1 MNAREPKKETT
12 AAPKASPAAPDA
24 GARGKSRDPASLARD
39 RPGGDTEAPKGLPG
53 APKAPALPAPALPK
67 GGGAIRGVDEKF
79 SANPVTGTGSFSIPL
94 PLSPGRAG
102 FGPGIA
108 VTYDSGAGN
117 GPFGVGWQL
126 SIPRITRKTDKG
138 LPRYDDAHESD
149 VFVLSGAED
158 LVPARSIDG
167 ADLDRYETESERV
180 IRYRPRVEGA
190 FARIERREVK
200 ASGNVYWTATTPD
213 NVTSVYGRSPEARIA
228 DPVRP
233 ERIFSWLLEDT
244 RDDKGN
250 VVAYAYK
257 AEDLTGVARGEA
269 AESHRHAG
277 RAAVANR
284 YLKRVRYGNTV
295 PGDAES
301 CLFEVVF
308 DYGEHDALAPSPAES
323 APWPVRQDPFSVY
336 RAGFEI
342 RTYRLCRRVLMF
354 HQLSELGEAPCLVR
368 SLDLMYA
375 DNAYLTRLATAIQAG
390 YVRDPQTQA
399 YSREAL
405 PPIALTYSEPV
416 IHHEV
421 KSLDPESLRD
431 LPGGTM
437 GPGRRWIDL
446 DGEAL
451 PGVLIEEGE
460 ALYYKQ
466 NLGAGLLSPARPLQS
481 RPAVSGGQLLDIDG
495 DGRKERVVFERPVAG
510 YFDRTDAGWAPFR
523 PFASQPNVDWS
534 DPNVRL
540 IDLNGDGHEDILIT
554 GPDTFTWYPSLAKGG
569 FDRPITIARPSDE
582 ERGPSLVFTDA
593 AQSIFLADMSGDG
606 LVDLVR
612 IRNGNVCYWPNLG
625 HCRFGAKVQMGGS
638 MRFDHEGRFDP
649 KRIRLADVDGS
660 GTTDI
665 LYLHPDGVRF
675 YANNAGNTLAAP
687 VILPRL
693 PDVSDLAA
701 VDVIDLVGSGT
712 GCLVWTS
719 SLPGARPAVRYIDL
733 LGSKKPH
740 LLTSIANNLGRTTTV
755 TYAPSTKFYL
765 ADMAA
770 GRPWVTRLPFVV
782 HVIERV
788 EVFDAIS
795 RHRFVTTYAYHHGD
809 YDGVEREMRGFGMV
823 EQRDTESFSA
833 FSGAGFAPP
842 AANADPELHLPPVLT
857 KTWFHTGAWIE
868 GAKISAQYESEY
880 YAGDAGAVR
889 LEDTLLREELRA
901 VEMREA
907 CRALK
912 GRPLRQEVYALDG
925 SAGEPHPYL
934 VTEHSYAM
942 RRLQPAVGDAHA
954 VFFAHPREALEY
966 HYERSE
972 SDPRVAHA
980 LTLEVDNH
988 GAVKRTAQIGYRR
1001 RAAWAEFPEQEEGK
1015 ATLTENDVVHQI
1027 PDEEGAYRIGVPI
1040 ESLTYELYGLPLG
1053 SDGVL
1058 AFQDV
1063 LDAADGA
1070 ADLAYDG
1077 TPSGGFEKR
1086 LLQHTRTRYWSDDLT
1101 GPLPFGE
1108 VGSRA
1113 LPYDSLAKVL
1123 TPSLITSV
1131 FGSRVTSGMLEE
1143 GGYLQLPD
1151 DADYW
1156 VSSGRAVPSAAHFY
1170 LPTTFVDPFG
1180 NTSQVVYDPY
1190 RLLVTQVTDPLNNV
1204 VEAVPDYRVLAPL
1217 KLTDANGNVSEV
1229 RFDALGR
1236 VTLLAVMGKPGAG
1249 EGDTPEDPTV
1259 TFTYDLERFQS
1270 TGKPN
1275 VVHARARERHGPGN
1289 PRWLDTYTYSDGS
1302 GNEVLR
1308 KMNAEP
1314 GLAPERDANG
1324 ALVHDAQGNL
1334 VFSHATS
1341 RWVGTGRTVLD
1352 NKGNPVKQYEPF
1364 FSATEEY
1371 EDEAELVEW
1380 GVTPILRYDPLGR
1393 LIRTDLPN
1401 GAFSRVV
1408 FDAWKQTS
1416 YDPNDTVLE
1425 SAWYAARQA
1434 LPQGDRER
1442 RAADLAA
1449 AHAGTPAVSHL
1460 DALGRVFRAVADNG
1474 AEGEY
1479 VTQSTLDIEGRPL
1492 LITDA
1497 RGNQAMQHRFGLGGQ
1512 LLYQKSN
1519 DGGERWML
1527 AGATGQRVRA
1537 WNARGFVYRSS
1548 YDGLRRPTHEH
1559 VQLGS
1564 GSERL
1569 ARRYVH
1575 GEAHPQATALNLRGR
1590 AYQVYD
1596 GAGVVMSQAYD
1607 FKGNVLQASRQLR
1620 SDVHA
1625 DADWSALVA
1634 LTDVSAIAA
1643 AAEPLLEAESFGT
1656 QTAYDALNR
1665 PTSVTAPDASEVKP
1679 TYNEAGLLERVEAR
1693 IRGAVAWTTFVDN
1706 IDYDAKGQRERIEYG
1721 NGTFTAY
1728 TYDPLT
1734 FRLARLK
1741 TTRSSDSTVLQN
1753 LTYVYDPI
1761 GNIVEIGDSAQQ
1773 TVFFNNDVVSP
1784 SAQYVYDAVY
1794 RLIEATGREH
1804 AGGLSDAPRDQN
1816 DLPIQSLP
1824 HPNDPQALRNYTE
1837 QYVYDAVGNLLRMVH
1852 QAGTVIWTRWYAYE
1866 TATNR
1871 LTSTTG
1877 DPEHGPFR
1885 TYVHDAHGNM
1895 TAMPHITA
1903 LTWDENDQ
1911 VRSTDLGGGGVV
1923 YYTYDAAGQ
1932 RVRKVWE
1939 HSGLVEERIYLGGYE
1954 VYRRRNGTGLVLE
1967 LERQTLHV
1975 MDGARRVAMVETKTV
1990 DTAGPFTVTPRVRY
2004 QLDNHLGSA
2013 SLEVDG
2019 AGLVIGYEE
2028 YHPYGTTAYWSAAS
2042 GIEVSQ
2048 RRYRYTGK
2056 EKDEETGLYYYGAR
2070 YYAPWLGRW
2079 TSADPAGMID
2089 GSNLYV
2095 YCRNAPSVLSDPSG
2109 RQSSNPDE
2117 WGAVQFK
2124 HPVLD
2129 GQFARIHDE
2138 PVVIDGG
2145 DNAVVSKTPPA
2156 ASSGTPTWLLGY
2168 MRGQG
2173 SAPDW
2178 LVAANAEYEAEGSLG
2193 AILELEGTSPET
2205 SSTSGENGVW
2215 SFLEGAALGGF
2226 SENDSWSTTAGSVA
2240 VGLIP
2245 IVGQIADIRDFA
2257 AAAGRVAKG
2266 EPGAFLGLGAAAI
2279 GIVPGFDW
2287 IKGATRA
2294 ATRAGKEVAE
2304 EAVEK
2309 GGKKFA
2315 DDIDTSRP
2323 ARQVKI
2329 GARQLD
2335 DIVVSS
2341 ARPHGDGTVSEAL
2354 RKLQRRQGDSKRMGL
2369 FDSIPLTEDAA
2380 QGAVREILQSS
2391 TSRQFGRMKLS
2402 GYVGEKGIVFF
2413 DDAGRGVLVRASDSQ
2428 FITFIEGPRGLSGV
2442 FH

>member
-1 MNAREPKKETT
+1 MNAREPKNETN
-12 AAPKASPAAPDA
+12 AAPPASPAAPDA
-24 GARGKSRDPASLARD
+24 GARGKSRDPAPLARE
-39 RPGGDTEAPKGLPG
+39 RSGKDTEAPHGLPG
-53 APKAPALPAPALPK
+53 APKAPELPAPALPK

-102 FGPGIA
+102 FGPALA

-167 ADLDRYETESERV
+167 AVLDRYETESERV

-213 NVTSVYGRSPEARIA
+213 NVTSVYGRSQDARIA
-228 DPVRP
+228 DPARP
-233 ERIFSWLLEDT
+233 ERVFSWLLEET

-250 VVAYAYK
+250 VVAYEYK
-257 AEDLTGVARGEA
+257 AEDLTGVARDEA

-284 YLKRVRYGNTV
+284 YLKRIRYGNTA
-295 PGDAES
+295 PGDEGS

-308 DYGEHDALAPSPAES
+308 DYGEHETVAPTPEES

-354 HQLSELGEAPCLVR
+354 HHMSELGEAPCLVR
-368 SLDLMYA
+368 ALDLTYVPGPH
-375 DNAYLTRLATAIQAG
+375 LTRLTAATQAG
-390 YVRDPQTQA
+390 YLRDPQTQA

-416 IHHEV
+416 IHREV
-421 KSLDPESLRD
+421 KSLAPESLRD
-431 LPGGTM
+431 LPGGAM
-437 GPGRRWIDL
+437 GAGRRWVDL

-451 PGVLIEEGE
+451 PGVLIEAGE

-466 NLGAGLLSPARPLQS
+466 NLGAGLLSPARPLRS
-481 RPAVSGGQLLDIDG
+481 RPGVSGGQLLDIDG
-495 DGRKERVVFERPVAG
+495 DGRKERVVLERPVAG

-534 DPNVRL
+534 DPSVRL
-540 IDLNGDGHEDILIT
+540 VDLNGDGHEDILIT
-554 GPDTFTWYPSLAKGG
+554 GHDTFTWYPSLAKGG

-582 ERGPSLVFTDA
+582 ERGPSLVFADA

-675 YANNAGNTLAAP
+675 HANNAGNTFASP
-687 VILPRL
+687 VTLPRL
-693 PDVSDLAA
+693 PDVSELAA
-701 VDVIDLVGSGT
+701 VDVIDLLGSGT

-719 SLPGARPAVRYIDL
+719 SLPGARQRVRYIDL
-733 LGSKKPH
+733 LGGKKPH
-740 LLTSIANNLGRTTTV
+740 LLTSVANNLGKTTTV

-788 EVFDAIS
+788 EVFDAVS

-809 YDGVEREMRGFGMV
+809 HDGVEREMRGFGMV

-857 KTWFHTGAWIE
+857 KTWFHTGAYVE

-889 LEDTLLREELRA
+889 LEDTPLLEGLSA
-901 VEMREA
+901 VETREA

-925 SAGEPHPYL
+925 SAEEPRPYV
-934 VTEHSYAM
+934 VTEHSYAI
-942 RRLQPAVGDAHA
+942 RRLQPAVRDAHA

-966 HYERSE
+966 HYERNE

-980 LTLEVDNH
+980 LTLEIDDH

-1001 RAAWAEFPEQEEGK
+1001 RAAWAAFPEQAEGK
-1015 ATLTENDVVHQI
+1015 ATLTEHDVVHLI
-1027 PDEEGAYRIGVPI
+1027 PGQEGAYRIGVPI
-1040 ESLTYELYGLPLG
+1040 ESRTYELHGLPLG
-1053 SDGVL
+1053 SEGVL
-1058 AFQDV
+1058 AFQAV
-1063 LDAADGA
+1063 LDAADVA
-1070 ADLAYDG
+1070 THLEHDG
-1077 TPSGGFEKR
+1077 TPDGSSQKR
-1086 LLQHTRTRYWSDDLT
+1086 LLQQARTTYWSDDLT

-1113 LPYDSLAKVL
+1113 LPYESLAKVL
-1123 TPSLITSV
+1123 TPSLIASV
-1131 FGSRVTSGMLEE
+1131 FGTRVTSGMLAE
-1143 GGYLQLPD
+1143 GGYLQLSG
-1151 DADYW
+1151 DADTW

-1180 NTSQVVYDPY
+1180 NTSQVVYDTHC
-1190 RLLVTQVTDPLNNV
+1190 LLVTQVTDPLSNALF
-1204 VEAVPDYRVLAPL
+1204 AVPDYRVLAPSR
-1217 KLTDANGNVSEV
+1217 LTDANNNVSEA

-1236 VTLLAVMGKPGAG
+1236 VTLLAVMGKPGGG
-1249 EGDTPEDPTV
+1249 EGDTLEDPTA
-1259 TFTYDLERFQS
+1259 TFAYDLERFRF
-1270 TGKPN
+1270 TGEPN
-1275 VVHARARERHGPGN
+1275 VVHARVREQHGPGN
-1289 PRWLDTYTYSDGS
+1289 PRWLDTYSYSDGS

-1308 KMNAEP
+1308 KVNAEP

-1341 RWVGTGRTVLD
+1341 RWVGTGRTLLD

-1364 FSATEEY
+1364 FSATLEY

-1401 GAFSRVV
+1401 GTFSRVV

-1416 YDPNDTVLE
+1416 HDPNDTVLE

-1434 LPQGDRER
+1434 LPAGDPER
-1442 RAADLAA
+1442 RAAELAA

-1479 VTQSTLDIEGRPL
+1479 ITQTTLDIEGRPV

-1512 LLYQKSN
+1512 LLYQVSN
-1519 DGGERWML
+1519 DGGERWTL
-1527 AGATGQRVRA
+1527 AGATGQRLRA
-1537 WNARGFVYRSS
+1537 WNGRGFVYRSS
-1548 YDGLRRPTHEH
+1548 YDVLRRPTHEH
-1559 VQLGS
+1559 VQFGS

-1596 GAGVVMSQAYD
+1596 GAGVVTSQAYD
-1607 FKGNVLQASRQLR
+1607 FKGNLLQASRRLR

-1625 DADWSALVA
+1625 DADWSVLSA
-1634 LTDVSAIAA
+1634 LTDVAAIAT
-1643 AAEPLLEAESFGT
+1643 AAEPRLETESFGT

-1693 IRGAVAWTTFVDN
+1693 VRGAVTWTTFVDD
-1706 IDYDAKGQRERIEYG
+1706 IDYDAKGQRERIDYG
-1721 NGTFTAY
+1721 NGTSTAY

-1734 FRLARLK
+1734 FRLSRLK
-1741 TTRSSDSTVLQN
+1741 TTRSSDSAVLQN
-1753 LTYVYDPI
+1753 LTYVYDPV
-1761 GNIVEIGDSAQQ
+1761 GNIVELGDSAQQ
-1773 TVFFNNDVVSP
+1773 TVFFNNAVVSP

-1804 AGGLSDAPRDQN
+1804 AGGLADAQRDQN

-1824 HPNDPQALRNYTE
+1824 HANDAQALRNYTE

-1852 QAGTVIWTRWYAYE
+1852 QAGAGSWTRRYAY
-1866 TATNR
+1866 AAASNR
-1871 LTSTTG
+1871 LMSTSLPG
-1877 DPEHGPFR
+1877 DPVNGPYSV
-1885 TYVHDAHGNM
+1885 TYAHDAHGNM

-1911 VRSTDLGGGGVV
+1911 LRSTDLGGGGVV
-1923 YYTYDAAGQ
+1923 YYDYDAAGQ
-1932 RVRKVWE
+1932 RVRNVWE

-1954 VYRRRNGTGLVLE
+1954 VYRRRNGSGLAP
-1967 LERQTLHV
+1967 ERQTLHV
-1975 MDGARRVAMVETKTV
+1975 MDGTRRVAMVETKTV
-1990 DTAGPFTVTPRVRY
+1990 DTSGPFTVTPRVRY

-2013 SLEVDG
+2013 SLEVDA

-2056 EKDEETGLYYYGAR
+2056 EKDEETGLYYHGAR

-2079 TSADPAGMID
+2079 TTADPAGMVD
-2089 GSNLYV
+2089 GPNLYRYV
-2095 YCRNAPSVLSDPSG
+2095 RGNPIRLRDPSG
-2109 RQSSNPDE
+2109 RESETDKRIAQMTDVQLHRHLKGLSPEARAEFTGSATGKFKERASAARERGEFESIRTGVTTVEHIRPPPPEPAAEPSGAPDE
-2117 WGAVQFK
+2117 YYSQSEYRAMALAGEALVGGTTGVLDFLYAEANSRPDAGVEPTELPPGGITWEAGAEGGLLSDPALRTATGVAIDALAAGAVARGLADKVPVAEVAPVGEFGTGSVGPARRLEFVASPK
-2124 HPVLD
+2124 HPVGVAPRPGVSPGPAHGQAALD
-2129 GQFARIHDE
+2129 TSVGIGENTARRVGIDYDTGEFVMFAETYPGRTGLGGAPREFHGYVQTWDE
-2138 PVVIDGG
+2138 LPQ
-2145 DNAVVSKTPPA
+2145 NAQNALYK
-2156 ASSGTPTWLLGY
+2156 SGMVTR
-2168 MRGQG
+2168 RGKVLIG
-2173 SAPDW
+2173 
-2178 LVAANAEYEAEGSLG
+2178 
-2193 AILELEGTSPET
+2193 
-2205 SSTSGENGVW
+2205 SGE
-2215 SFLEGAALGGF
+2215 
-2226 SENDSWSTTAGSVA
+2226 
-2240 VGLIP
+2240 
-2245 IVGQIADIRDFA
+2245 
-2257 AAAGRVAKG
+2257 
-2266 EPGAFLGLGAAAI
+2266 
-2279 GIVPGFDW
+2279 
-2287 IKGATRA
+2287 
-2294 ATRAGKEVAE
+2294 
-2304 EAVEK
+2304 
-2309 GGKKFA
+2309 
-2315 DDIDTSRP
+2315 
-2323 ARQVKI
+2323 
-2329 GARQLD
+2329 
-2335 DIVVSS
+2335 
-2341 ARPHGDGTVSEAL
+2341 
-2354 RKLQRRQGDSKRMGL
+2354 
-2369 FDSIPLTEDAA
+2369 
-2380 QGAVREILQSS
+2380 
-2391 TSRQFGRMKLS
+2391 
-2402 GYVGEKGIVFF
+2402 
-2413 DDAGRGVLVRASDSQ
+2413 
-2428 FITFIEGPRGLSGV
+2428 
-2442 FH
+2442 

>member
-1 MNAREPKKETT
+1 MNSREPKKETT
-12 AAPKASPAAPDA
+12 AAQAASPAAPDT
-24 GARGKSRDPASLARD
+24 GARGRSRDSASVARA
-39 RPGGDTEAPKGLPG
+39 GSGKDTEAPKGLPG
-53 APKAPALPAPALPK
+53 APKAPELPAPALPK

-102 FGPGIA
+102 FGPAMA

-117 GPFGVGWQL
+117 GPFGAGWQL
-126 SIPRITRKTDKG
+126 SIPRIARKTDKG
-138 LPRYDDAHESD
+138 LPRYDDAQESD

-167 ADLDRYETESERV
+167 AELDRYETESEKV

-200 ASGNVYWTATTPD
+200 ASGNVYWTATAPD

-228 DPVRP
+228 DPARP
-233 ERIFSWLLEDT
+233 ERIFSWLLEET

-257 AEDLTGVARGEA
+257 AEDLTGVARDEA

-301 CLFEVVF
+301 SLFEVVF
-308 DYGEHDALAPSPAES
+308 DYGEHDVEAPTPQES
-323 APWPVRQDPFSVY
+323 ASWPVRQDPFSAY

-354 HQLSELGEAPCLVR
+354 HRMSELGEAPCLVR
-368 SLDLMYA
+368 SLDLTYVE
-375 DNAYLTRLATAIQAG
+375 NATLTRLATATQAG

-416 IHHEV
+416 IHREV

-431 LPGGTM
+431 LPGGAM
-437 GPGRRWIDL
+437 GAGRRWVDL

-466 NLGAGLLSPARPLQS
+466 NLGGGVLSPARPLPS
-481 RPAVSGGQLLDIDG
+481 RPAILNGGQLLDVDG
-495 DGRKERVVFERPVAG
+495 DGRKEMVVFERPVAG

-540 IDLNGDGHEDILIT
+540 IDLNGNGHEDILIT

-582 ERGPSLVFTDA
+582 ERGPSLVFADA

-665 LYLHPDGVRF
+665 VYLHPDGVRF

-693 PDVSDLAA
+693 PDVSELAA
-701 VDVIDLVGSGT
+701 VDVLDLLGSGT
-712 GCLVWTS
+712 GCLVWAS

-740 LLTSIANNLGRTTTV
+740 LLTSVANNLGKTTTV

-765 ADMAA
+765 ADRAA

-788 EVFDAIS
+788 EVFDAVS

-823 EQRDTESFSA
+823 DQRDTESFSA
-833 FSGAGFAPP
+833 FSGTGFAPP

-868 GAKISAQYESEY
+868 GAKISARYESEY

-889 LEDTLLREELRA
+889 LEDTPLLEGLSA

-925 SAGEPHPYL
+925 SAEEPRPYV
-934 VTEHSYAM
+934 VTESSYGI
-942 RRLQPAVGDAHA
+942 RRLQPTVGGAHA

-966 HYERSE
+966 HYERNE
-972 SDPRVAHA
+972 SDPRVVHA

-1001 RAAWAEFPEQEEGK
+1001 QAAWAAFPEQEEGK
-1015 ATLTENDVVHQI
+1015 ATLTEHDAVHLV

-1040 ESLTYELYGLPLG
+1040 GSRTYELHGLPLG
-1053 SDGVL
+1053 EEGVL
-1058 AFQDV
+1058 AFQTV
-1063 LDAADGA
+1063 FDAADEA
-1070 ADLAYDG
+1070 TDLAYDG
-1077 TPSGGFEKR
+1077 TPSGSFEKR
-1086 LLQHTRTRYWSDDLT
+1086 LLQHTRTRYWSDDLA

-1108 VGSRA
+1108 VGTRA
-1113 LPYDSLAKVL
+1113 LPYESYAKIL

-1131 FGSRVTSGMLEE
+1131 FGASVTSGVLAE
-1143 GGYLQLPD
+1143 GGYLQLSGDP
-1151 DADYW
+1151 DYW

-1170 LPTTFVDPFG
+1170 QPTAFVDPFG
-1180 NTSQVVYDPY
+1180 NTSQVVYDAY
-1190 RLLVTQVTDPLNNV
+1190 RLLVTQVTDPLSNAV
-1204 VEAVPDYRVLAPL
+1204 IAVPDYRVLTPRQ
-1217 KLTDANGNVSEV
+1217 LTDANGNVSEV

-1236 VTLLAVMGKPGAG
+1236 VTLLAVMGKPGGG
-1249 EGDTPEDPTV
+1249 EGDTPEDPTA
-1259 TFTYDLERFQS
+1259 TFAYDLERFVL

-1275 VVHARARERHGPGN
+1275 VVHARAREQHGAGN
-1289 PRWLDTYTYSDGS
+1289 TRWLDTYTYSDGS

-1308 KMNAEP
+1308 KVNAEP
-1314 GLAPERDANG
+1314 GLAPERDGTG
-1324 ALVHDAQGNL
+1324 ALVHDAQGDL
-1334 VFSHATS
+1334 VFSHATP

-1364 FSATEEY
+1364 FSATHEY

-1401 GAFSRVV
+1401 GTFSRVV

-1416 YDPNDTVLE
+1416 HDPNDTVLE
-1425 SAWYAARQA
+1425 STWYAARQA
-1434 LPQGDRER
+1434 LAAGDPER
-1442 RAADLAA
+1442 RAAELAA

-1474 AEGEY
+1474 AEGQY
-1479 VTQSTLDIEGRPL
+1479 VTQTTLDIEGQPL
-1492 LITDA
+1492 AITDA
-1497 RGNQAMQHRFGLGGQ
+1497 RGNLAMQHRFGLGGQ
-1512 LLYQKSN
+1512 LLYQNSN
-1519 DGGERWML
+1519 DGGERRML
-1527 AGATGQRVRA
+1527 AGATGQRLRA
-1537 WNARGFVYRSS
+1537 WNGRGFAYRSS
-1548 YDGLRRPTHEH
+1548 YDVLRRPTHEH

-1564 GSERL
+1564 GSERV
-1569 ARRYVH
+1569 ARRYVY
-1575 GEAHPQATALNLRGR
+1575 GEAHPQATSLNLRGR
-1590 AYQVYD
+1590 PYQVYD
-1596 GAGVVMSQAYD
+1596 GAGVVTSQAYD
-1607 FKGNVLQASRQLR
+1607 FKGNVLQATRRLR

-1625 DADWSALVA
+1625 DADWSVLAG
-1634 LTDVSAIAA
+1634 LTDVSAIAT
-1643 AAEPLLEAESFGT
+1643 AAEPLLETESFGT
-1656 QTAYDALNR
+1656 ETAYDALNR

-1693 IRGAVAWTTFVDN
+1693 IRGAVAWTTFVDD

-1721 NGTFTAY
+1721 NGTFTEY

-1734 FRLARLK
+1734 YRLSRLK

-1753 LTYVYDPI
+1753 LRYVYDPV

-1824 HPNDPQALRNYTE
+1824 HPNNPQALRNYTE

-1852 QAGTVIWTRWYAYE
+1852 QAGTGSWTRWYAYE

-1877 DPEHGPFR
+1877 DPENGPFS
-1885 TYVHDAHGNM
+1885 TYAHDAHGNM
-1895 TAMPHITA
+1895 TSMPHITA

-1911 VRSTDLGGGGVV
+1911 VRSADLGGGGDV
-1923 YYTYDAAGQ
+1923 YYDYDTAGQ

-1954 VYRRRNGTGLVLE
+1954 VYRRRDSSGLS

-1990 DTAGPFTVTPRVRY
+1990 DTSGPFTMTPRVRY
-2004 QLDNHLGSA
+2004 QLGNHLGSV

-2079 TSADPAGMID
+2079 ASADPAGLDAD
-2089 GSNLYV
+2089 GPGLYEYVRGNPIRLLDPNGSQSAEPSRWERFKQFVADKATEYASMAEGAGIAGKEALGGLALLNNDPAAALANLAATAKERYERKGGGV
-2095 YCRNAPSVLSDPSG
+2095 NGAVAAVNVLNPFAQAGEALQAAESAARAGDAKEYG
-2109 RQSSNPDE
+2109 RQVTHAIIA
-2117 WGAVQFK
+2117 GAPLRGVFR
-2124 HPVLD
+2124 
-2129 GQFARIHDE
+2129 GMA
-2138 PVVIDGG
+2138 G
-2145 DNAVVSKTPPA
+2145 PA
-2156 ASSGTPTWLLGY
+2156 ARPPL
-2168 MRGQG
+2168 
-2173 SAPDW
+2173 
-2178 LVAANAEYEAEGSLG
+2178 AAVGGGG
-2193 AILELEGTSPET
+2193 AIVP
-2205 SSTSGENGVW
+2205 
-2215 SFLEGAALGGF
+2215 LEGA
-2226 SENDSWSTTAGSVA
+2226 SPRA
-2240 VGLIP
+2240 VPG
-2245 IVGQIADIRDFA
+2245 VGA
-2257 AAAGRVAKG
+2257 
-2266 EPGAFLGLGAAAI
+2266 GAAAI
-2279 GIVPGFDW
+2279 PGPKLAPAGAPLGAADDLSVAQS
-2287 IKGATRA
+2287 KGGSAAPGAAKPASDAAKPASDAAKPASKAEASTKTVTNSAGDSVIRTLVSNEDELLAIAERA
-2294 ATRAGKEVAE
+2294 AGGRLDAWTEFKPNYWISPDGKKKIEFNLEGHKNTNEGPHVKVQVA
-2304 EAVEK
+2304 VPDPKGK
-2309 GGKKFA
+2309 GGW
-2315 DDIDTSRP
+2315 
-2323 ARQVKI
+2323 Q
-2329 GARQLD
+2329 
-2335 DIVVSS
+2335 
-2341 ARPHGDGTVSEAL
+2341 TVQKAFIA
-2354 RKLQRRQGDSKRMGL
+2354 GW
-2369 FDSIPLTEDAA
+2369 
-2380 QGAVREILQSS
+2380 
-2391 TSRQFGRMKLS
+2391 
-2402 GYVGEKGIVFF
+2402 EKYKT
-2413 DDAGRGVLVRASDSQ
+2413 DHR
-2428 FITFIEGPRGLSGV
+2428 
-2442 FH
+2442 

>member
-12 AAPKASPAAPDA
+12 AAQAASPAAPDA
-24 GARGKSRDPASLARD
+24 GARGKSRDPASAARA
-39 RPGGDTEAPKGLPG
+39 GSGKDTEAPKGLPG
-53 APKAPALPAPALPK
+53 APKAPELPAPALPK

-102 FGPGIA
+102 FGPAMA

-117 GPFGVGWQL
+117 GPFGAGWQL
-126 SIPRITRKTDKG
+126 SIPRIARKTDKG

-158 LVPARSIDG
+158 LVPARSLDG
-167 ADLDRYETESERV
+167 AELDRYETEDERV

-228 DPVRP
+228 DPARP
-233 ERIFSWLLEDT
+233 ERIFSWLLEET

-257 AEDLTGVARGEA
+257 AEDLTGVARDEA
-269 AESHRHAG
+269 AEGHRHAG

-301 CLFEVVF
+301 SLFEVVF
-308 DYGEHDALAPSPAES
+308 DYGEHDAEAPTPEES
-323 APWPVRQDPFSVY
+323 ASWPVRQDPFSVY

-354 HQLSELGEAPCLVR
+354 HRMSELGETPCLVR
-368 SLDLMYA
+368 SLDLTYA
-375 DNAYLTRLATAIQAG
+375 ENATLTRLATATQAG

-405 PPIALTYSEPV
+405 PPIALAYSEPV
-416 IHHEV
+416 IHREV
-421 KSLDPESLRD
+421 KSLDPESLRG
-431 LPGGTM
+431 LPSGTM
-437 GPGRRWIDL
+437 GAGRRWVDL

-466 NLGAGLLSPARPLQS
+466 NLGGGVLSPARPLPS
-481 RPAVSGGQLLDIDG
+481 RPAVLNGGQLLDVDG
-495 DGRKERVVFERPVAG
+495 DGRKEMVVFERPVAG

-582 ERGPSLVFTDA
+582 ERGPSLVFADA

-665 LYLHPDGVRF
+665 VYLHPDGVRF

-693 PDVSDLAA
+693 PDVSELAA
-701 VDVIDLVGSGT
+701 VDVIDLLGSGT
-712 GCLVWTS
+712 GCLVWAS

-740 LLTSIANNLGRTTTV
+740 LLTSVANNLGRTTTV

-765 ADMAA
+765 ADRAA

-788 EVFDAIS
+788 EVFDAVS

-833 FSGAGFAPP
+833 FSGTGFAPP

-868 GAKISAQYESEY
+868 GSKISAQYESEY

-889 LEDTLLREELRA
+889 LEDTVLPEGLSA

-925 SAGEPHPYL
+925 SADEPRPYV
-934 VTEHSYAM
+934 VTESSYGI
-942 RRLQPAVGDAHA
+942 RRLQPLVGRAHA

-966 HYERSE
+966 HYERNE

-1001 RAAWAEFPEQEEGK
+1001 RAAWAEFPEQEQGK
-1015 ATLTENDVVHQI
+1015 AALTEHDVVHLV
-1027 PDEEGAYRIGVPI
+1027 PDEEGAYRIGVPTG
-1040 ESLTYELYGLPLG
+1040 SRTYELHGLPLG
-1053 SDGVL
+1053 EEGVL

-1086 LLQHTRTRYWSDDLT
+1086 LLQHTRTRYWSDDLMD
-1101 GPLPFGE
+1101 PLPFGE
-1108 VGSRA
+1108 IGSRA
-1113 LPYDSLAKVL
+1113 LPYESYAKIL

-1131 FGSRVTSGMLEE
+1131 FGASVTSGVLAE
-1143 GGYLQLPD
+1143 GGYLQLSGDP
-1151 DADYW
+1151 DYW

-1170 LPTTFVDPFG
+1170 QPTAFVDPFG
-1180 NTSQVVYDPY
+1180 NTSQVVYDDPY
-1190 RLLVTQVTDPLNNV
+1190 RLLVTQVTDPLSNV
-1204 VEAVPDYRVLAPL
+1204 VDAVPDYRVLAPR

-1259 TFTYDLERFQS
+1259 TFTYDIERFQS

-1275 VVHARARERHGPGN
+1275 VVHTRVREQHGAGN
-1289 PRWLDTYTYSDGS
+1289 TRWLDTYTYSDGS

-1308 KMNAEP
+1308 KVNAEP
-1314 GLAPERDANG
+1314 GLAPERDGTG
-1324 ALVHDAQGNL
+1324 ALVHDAQGDL

-1364 FSATEEY
+1364 FSATYEY
-1371 EDEAELVEW
+1371 EDEVELVEW

-1401 GAFSRVV
+1401 GTFSRVV

-1416 YDPNDTVLE
+1416 HDPNDTVLE

-1434 LPQGDRER
+1434 LAAGDPER
-1442 RAADLAA
+1442 RAANLAA
-1449 AHAGTPAVSHL
+1449 AHAGTPAVSLL
-1460 DALGRVFRAVADNG
+1460 DALGRVFRVVADNG
-1474 AEGEY
+1474 AEGQY
-1479 VTQSTLDIEGRPL
+1479 VTQSTLDIEGQPL
-1492 LITDA
+1492 AITDA
-1497 RGNQAMQHRFGLGGQ
+1497 RGNVAMQHRFGLGGQ
-1512 LLYQKSN
+1512 LLYQNSN
-1519 DGGERWML
+1519 DGGERRML
-1527 AGATGQRVRA
+1527 AGATGQRLRA
-1537 WNARGFVYRSS
+1537 WNGRGFAYRSS

-1564 GSERL
+1564 GSERA
-1569 ARRYVH
+1569 ARRYVY
-1575 GEAHPQATALNLRGR
+1575 GEAHPQATSLNLRGR
-1590 AYQVYD
+1590 PYQVYD
-1596 GAGVVMSQAYD
+1596 GAGVVTSQAYD
-1607 FKGNVLQASRQLR
+1607 FKGNVLEASRRLR

-1625 DADWSALVA
+1625 DADWSVLAG
-1634 LTDVSAIAA
+1634 LTDVSAIAT
-1643 AAEPLLEAESFGT
+1643 AAEPLLETESFGT

-1679 TYNEAGLLERVEAR
+1679 TYNEAGLLERVQAR
-1693 IRGAVAWTTFVDN
+1693 IRGAVAWTTFVDD

-1734 FRLARLK
+1734 YRLTRLK
-1741 TTRSSDSTVLQN
+1741 TTRSSDSAVLQN
-1753 LTYVYDPI
+1753 LRYVYDPV

-1824 HPNDPQALRNYTE
+1824 HPNDAQALRNYTE

-1852 QAGTVIWTRWYAYE
+1852 QWVHQAGLGSWTRWYAYE
-1866 TATNR
+1866 TANNR

-1885 TYVHDAHGNM
+1885 TYAHDAHGNM
-1895 TAMPHITA
+1895 TSMPHIMA

-1911 VRSTDLGGGGVV
+1911 VRSTDLGGGGDV
-1923 YYTYDAAGQ
+1923 YYDYDAAGQ

-1954 VYRRRNGTGLVLE
+1954 VYRRRNSSGLE

-1990 DTAGPFTVTPRVRY
+1990 DTSGPFTVTPRVRY

-2028 YHPYGTTAYWSAAS
+2028 YHPYGTTAYWSASSAA
-2042 GIEVSQ
+2042 EVSKK
-2048 RRYRYTGK
+2048 RYRYTGK
-2056 EKDEETGLYYYGAR
+2056 EKDEETGLYYHGAR

-2079 TSADPAGMID
+2079 TSADPKWGD
-2089 GSNLYV
+2089 GASLYR
-2095 YCRNAPSVLSDPSG
+2095 YGQCAPINWVDPSG
-2109 RQSSNPDE
+2109 ADDE
-2117 WGAVQFK
+2117 AWYNVTLGAVAR
-2124 HPVLD
+2124 HVLVPLVEA
-2129 GQFARIHDE
+2129 FA
-2138 PVVIDGG
+2138 GG
-2145 DNAVVSKTPPA
+2145 SA
-2156 ASSGTPTWLLGY
+2156 ASAPTNVDEAAAAPKSQGY
-2168 MRGQG
+2168 GEQ
-2173 SAPDW
+2173 
-2178 LVAANAEYEAEGSLG
+2178 AANVAIIVGGGRLIRGAGG
-2193 AILELEGTSPET
+2193 AIVRE
-2205 SSTSGENGVW
+2205 V
-2215 SFLEGAALGGF
+2215 
-2226 SENDSWSTTAGSVA
+2226 AGPA
-2240 VGLIP
+2240 PGLIP
-2245 IVGQIADIRDFA
+2245 RTVAGGLEGGATAVVAKASSDVTSGKSGSAGEYAEA
-2257 AAAGRVAKG
+2257 AATGFTIGAGG
-2266 EPGAFLGLGAAAI
+2266 QLI
-2279 GIVPGFDW
+2279 GSAV
-2287 IKGATRA
+2287 
-2294 ATRAGKEVAE
+2294 RAGTGAVKQRIGEKSTSPIPERPTGASGPK
-2304 EAVEK
+2304 VEK
-2309 GGKKFA
+2309 GTHSERPYEPEKAGGPVRELSYQNVKITSKGIAAVEAHLERFGPDATREAAMVQRLKDILGKKIEPTGA
-2315 DDIDTSRP
+2315 DLRFYTHELRESVRYRNLGQRTGQP
-2323 ARQVKI
+2323 AN
-2329 GARQLD
+2329 A
-2335 DIVVSS
+2335 
-2341 ARPHGDGTVSEAL
+2341 
-2354 RKLQRRQGDSKRMGL
+2354 
-2369 FDSIPLTEDAA
+2369 DAA
-2380 QGAVREILQSS
+2380 YDLWNNAHTATLEDYGLKE
-2391 TSRQFGRMKLS
+2391 GK
-2402 GYVGEKGIVFF
+2402 
-2413 DDAGRGVLVRASDSQ
+2413 GVL
-2428 FITFIEGPRGLSGV
+2428 
-2442 FH
+2442 FHPTVEQKK

>member
-12 AAPKASPAAPDA
+12 AAQAASPAAPDA
-24 GARGKSRDPASLARD
+24 GARGKSRDPASARA
-39 RPGGDTEAPKGLPG
+39 GSGKGTEAPKGLPG
-53 APKAPALPAPALPK
+53 APKAPELPAPALPK

-102 FGPGIA
+102 FGPAMA

-117 GPFGVGWQL
+117 GPFGAGWQL
-126 SIPRITRKTDKG
+126 SIPRIARKTDKG

-167 ADLDRYETESERV
+167 AELDRYETESEKV

-228 DPVRP
+228 DPARP
-233 ERIFSWLLEDT
+233 ERIFSWLLEET

-257 AEDLTGVARGEA
+257 AEDLTGVARDEA
-269 AESHRHAG
+269 AEGHRHAG

-301 CLFEVVF
+301 SLFEVVF
-308 DYGEHDALAPSPAES
+308 DYGEHDAEAPTPQES
-323 APWPVRQDPFSVY
+323 ASWPVRQDPFSVY

-354 HQLSELGEAPCLVR
+354 HKMSELGEAPCLVR
-368 SLDLMYA
+368 SLDLTYA
-375 DNAYLTRLATAIQAG
+375 ENATLTRLSTATQAG

-416 IHHEV
+416 IHREV
-421 KSLDPESLRD
+421 KSLDPESLRG
-431 LPGGTM
+431 LPSGTM
-437 GPGRRWIDL
+437 GAGRRWVDL

-466 NLGAGLLSPARPLQS
+466 NLGGGLLSPARPLPS
-481 RPAVSGGQLLDIDG
+481 RPAVLNGGQLLDVDG
-495 DGRKERVVFERPVAG
+495 DGRKEMVVFERPVAG

-569 FDRPITIARPSDE
+569 FDRPITITRPSDE
-582 ERGPSLVFTDA
+582 ERGPSLVFADA
-593 AQSIFLADMSGDG
+593 TQSIFLADMSGDG

-665 LYLHPDGVRF
+665 VYLHVDGVRF

-687 VILPRL
+687 VLLPRL
-693 PDVSDLAA
+693 PDVSELAA
-701 VDVIDLVGSGT
+701 VDVIDLLGSGT
-712 GCLVWTS
+712 GCLVWAS

-740 LLTSIANNLGRTTTV
+740 LLTSVANNLGRTTTV

-765 ADMAA
+765 ADRAA
-770 GRPWVTRLPFVV
+770 GRPWVTKLPFVV

-788 EVFDAIS
+788 EVFDAVS

-833 FSGAGFAPP
+833 FSGTGFAPP

-889 LEDTLLREELRA
+889 LEDTVLAEGLSA

-925 SAGEPHPYL
+925 SAEEPRPY
-934 VTEHSYAM
+934 VVAESSYGL
-942 RRLQPAVGDAHA
+942 RRLQPAVGGAHA

-966 HYERSE
+966 HYERNE

-1015 ATLTENDVVHQI
+1015 ATLTEHDVVHLI
-1027 PDEEGAYRIGVPI
+1027 PEEDGAYRIGVPTG
-1040 ESLTYELYGLPLG
+1040 SRTYELHGVPLG

-1108 VGSRA
+1108 IGSRA
-1113 LPYDSLAKVL
+1113 LPYESYAKIL

-1131 FGSRVTSGMLEE
+1131 FGASITSGVLAE
-1143 GGYLQLPD
+1143 GGYLQLSGDP
-1151 DADYW
+1151 DYW

-1170 LPTTFVDPFG
+1170 QPTAFVDPFG
-1180 NTSQVVYDPY
+1180 NTSQVVYDAY
-1190 RLLVTQVTDPLNNV
+1190 RLLVTQVTDPLSNAV
-1204 VEAVPDYRVLAPL
+1204 IAVPDYRVLTPRQ
-1217 KLTDANGNVSEV
+1217 LTDANGNVSEV

-1249 EGDTPEDPTV
+1249 EGDTLEDPTA
-1259 TFTYDLERFQS
+1259 TFAYDLERFVL

-1275 VVHARARERHGPGN
+1275 VVHARAREQHGAGN
-1289 PRWLDTYTYSDGS
+1289 TRWLDTYTYSDGS

-1308 KMNAEP
+1308 KVNAEP
-1314 GLAPERDANG
+1314 GLAPERDGTG
-1324 ALVHDAQGNL
+1324 ALVHDAQGDL

-1352 NKGNPVKQYEPF
+1352 NKGNPVKQYDPF

-1371 EDEAELVEW
+1371 EDETELVEW

-1401 GAFSRVV
+1401 GTFSRVV

-1416 YDPNDTVLE
+1416 HDPNDTVLE

-1434 LPQGDRER
+1434 LAAGDPER
-1442 RAADLAA
+1442 RAANLAA

-1474 AEGEY
+1474 TEGQY
-1479 VTQSTLDIEGRPL
+1479 VTQSTLDIEGQPL

-1497 RGNQAMQHRFGLGGQ
+1497 RGNMAMQHRFGLGGQ
-1512 LLYQKSN
+1512 LLYQSSN
-1519 DGGERWML
+1519 DGGERRML
-1527 AGATGQRVRA
+1527 AGATGQRLWA
-1537 WNARGFVYRSS
+1537 WNGRGFAYRSS

-1564 GSERL
+1564 GSERV
-1569 ARRYVH
+1569 ARRYVY
-1575 GEAHPQATALNLRGR
+1575 GEAHPQATSLNLRGR

-1596 GAGVVMSQAYD
+1596 GAGVVTSQAYD
-1607 FKGNVLQASRQLR
+1607 FKGNVLQASRRLR

-1625 DADWSALVA
+1625 DADWSVLAG
-1634 LTDVSAIAA
+1634 LTDVSAIATT
-1643 AAEPLLEAESFGT
+1643 AEPLLETESFGT

-1665 PTSVTAPDASEVKP
+1665 PTSVTAPDNSEIKP

-1693 IRGAVAWTTFVDN
+1693 IRGAVAWTTFVDD

-1721 NGTFTAY
+1721 NGTFTDY

-1734 FRLARLK
+1734 YRLTRLK

-1753 LTYVYDPI
+1753 LRYVYDPV

-1852 QAGTVIWTRWYAYE
+1852 QAGTGSWTRWYAYE
-1866 TATNR
+1866 TANNR
-1871 LTSTTG
+1871 LMSTTG

-1885 TYVHDAHGNM
+1885 TYAHDAHGNM
-1895 TAMPHITA
+1895 TSMPHITA

-1911 VRSTDLGGGGVV
+1911 VRSTDLGGGGDV
-1923 YYTYDAAGQ
+1923 YYDYDAAGQ

-1954 VYRRRNGTGLVLE
+1954 VYRRHNSSGLE

-1990 DTAGPFTVTPRVRY
+1990 DTSGPFTVTPRVRY

-2019 AGLVIGYEE
+2019 TGLVIGYEE

-2056 EKDEETGLYYYGAR
+2056 EKDEETGLYYHGAR

-2079 TSADPAGMID
+2079 TSADPLWPPHVTMYAYGDSSPIIK
-2089 GSNLYV
+2089 
-2095 YCRNAPSVLSDPSG
+2095 SDPSG
-2109 RQSSNPDE
+2109 LQATPGADDVIYQGNVTIDGVEHRQYSTYAGDFVWQEPIISADHSPPLPGSSKPAARPPSKPAARPLAPSASQPKFSEASDSSSWKDNSL
-2117 WGAVQFK
+2117 VQF
-2124 HPVLD
+2124 
-2129 GQFARIHDE
+2129 GAGAI
-2138 PVVIDGG
+2138 IGG
-2145 DNAVVSKTPPA
+2145 LQGWLPFGFVGNAVSMPTRYSELGRGVGEA
-2156 ASSGTPTWLLGY
+2156 AMGLAQIIGGIGAIIGGGGAAVGGVAAAPVTGGASILVTLAGGSAAVGGLAAVAQGVTNVVAAAGSISHAMSMSGSSGGGNGPKK
-2168 MRGQG
+2168 
-2173 SAPDW
+2173 APESTKIDPS
-2178 LVAANAEYEAEGSLG
+2178 EYETHARD
-2193 AILELEGTSPET
+2193 
-2205 SSTSGENGVW
+2205 V
-2215 SFLEGAALGGF
+2215 LGGKKQ
-2226 SENDSWSTTAGSVA
+2226 SVD
-2240 VGLIP
+2240 IP
-2245 IVGQIADIRDFA
+2245 GDTPVDIDAATETHFWQIKRITSFNKWPVDRLPGDLVRQLERTKA
-2257 AAAGRVAKG
+2257 AAALHGKQ
-2266 EPGAFLGLGAAAI
+2266 I
-2279 GIVPGFDW
+2279 GIATHQPIPSNYAEMIKKLVPG
-2287 IKGATRA
+2287 
-2294 ATRAGKEVAE
+2294 V
-2304 EAVEK
+2304 
-2309 GGKKFA
+2309 
-2315 DDIDTSRP
+2315 
-2323 ARQVKI
+2323 
-2329 GARQLD
+2329 
-2335 DIVVSS
+2335 
-2341 ARPHGDGTVSEAL
+2341 
-2354 RKLQRRQGDSKRMGL
+2354 
-2369 FDSIPLTEDAA
+2369 
-2380 QGAVREILQSS
+2380 
-2391 TSRQFGRMKLS
+2391 QFRVIS
-2402 GYVGEKGIVFF
+2402 
-2413 DDAGRGVLVRASDSQ
+2413 
-2428 FITFIEGPRGLSGV
+2428 P
-2442 FH
+2442 

>member
-12 AAPKASPAAPDA
+12 AAQAASPAAPDG
-24 GARGKSRDPASLARD
+24 GARGKSRDPASLARE
-39 RPGGDTEAPKGLPG
+39 GSGKNTEAPKGLPG
-53 APKAPALPAPALPK
+53 APKAPELPAPALPK

-102 FGPGIA
+102 FGPALA

-117 GPFGVGWQL
+117 GPFGAGWQL

-158 LVPARSIDG
+158 LVPARSLDG
-167 ADLDRYETESERV
+167 AELDRYETESERV

-213 NVTSVYGRSPEARIA
+213 NITSVYGRSEPARIA
-228 DPVRP
+228 DPARP
-233 ERIFSWLLEDT
+233 ARIFSWLLEET

-250 VVAYAYK
+250 VVVYDYK
-257 AEDLTGVARGEA
+257 AEDLTGVARDEA

-301 CLFEVVF
+301 SLFEVVF
-308 DYGEHDALAPSPAES
+308 DYGEHDAAEPTPVGS
-323 APWPVRQDPFSVY
+323 APWPVRQDPFSAY

-354 HQLSELGEAPCLVR
+354 HHISELGETPCLVR
-368 SLDLMYA
+368 SLDLTYA
-375 DNAYLTRLATAIQAG
+375 ENAYLTRLATATQAG

-405 PPIALTYSEPV
+405 PSIALTYNEPV
-416 IHHEV
+416 IHREV

-437 GPGRRWIDL
+437 GSGRRWVDL
-446 DGEAL
+446 DGEGL
-451 PGVLIEEGE
+451 PGLLIEEGE

-466 NLGAGLLSPARPLQS
+466 NLGGGLLSPARPLPS
-481 RPAVSGGQLLDIDG
+481 RPAVLNGGQLLDVDG
-495 DGRKERVVFERPVAG
+495 DGRKEMVVFEWPAAG

-534 DPNVRL
+534 DPNLRL

-582 ERGPSLVFTDA
+582 ERGPSLVFADA

-687 VILPRL
+687 VILPPL
-693 PDVSDLAA
+693 PDVSELAA
-701 VDVIDLVGSGT
+701 VDVIDLLGSGT
-712 GCLVWTS
+712 GCLVWAS

-740 LLTSIANNLGRTTTV
+740 LLTSVANNLGRTTTV

-765 ADMAA
+765 ADRAA
-770 GRPWVTRLPFVV
+770 GRPWVTKLPFVV
-782 HVIERV
+782 HVIEHV
-788 EVFDAIS
+788 EVFDAVS

-833 FSGAGFAPP
+833 FSGTGFAPP

-868 GAKISAQYESEY
+868 GARISAQYESEY

-889 LEDTLLREELRA
+889 LADTVLSEELRA

-925 SAGEPHPYL
+925 SAEEPRPY
-934 VTEHSYAM
+934 VVKEHSYAM
-942 RRLQPAVGDAHA
+942 RRLQPAVGGAHA
-954 VFFAHPREALEY
+954 VFFAHAREALEY

-980 LTLEVDNH
+980 LTLEVDDY

-1001 RAAWAEFPEQEEGK
+1001 RAAGTAFPEQGQGK
-1015 ATLTENDVVHQI
+1015 ATLTENDVEHLI
-1027 PDEEGAYRIGVPI
+1027 PDEEGAYRIGVPTATR
-1040 ESLTYELYGLPLG
+1040 TYELHGLPLG
-1053 SDGVL
+1053 SEGVL
-1058 AFQDV
+1058 GFQAV

-1070 ADLAYDG
+1070 THLDYDG
-1077 TPSGGFEKR
+1077 TPSGSFQKR
-1086 LLQHTRTRYWSDDLT
+1086 LLQHARTRYWSDDVT
-1101 GPLPFGE
+1101 APLPFGE

-1113 LPYDSLAKVL
+1113 LPYETFAKIL

-1143 GGYLQLPD
+1143 GGYLQLSG

-1156 VSSGRAVPSAAHFY
+1156 VPSGRAVPSAAHFY

-1180 NTSQVVYDPY
+1180 NASQVVYDAY
-1190 RLLVTQVTDPLNNV
+1190 RLLVTQVTDPLSNV
-1204 VEAVPDYRVLAPL
+1204 VEAVPDYRVLAPRQ
-1217 KLTDANGNVSEV
+1217 LTDANGNVSEV

-1249 EGDTPEDPTV
+1249 QGDTPADPTA
-1259 TFTYDLERFQS
+1259 TFAYDLERFQL

-1275 VVHARARERHGPGN
+1275 MVHARAREQHGPGN
-1289 PRWLDTYTYSDGS
+1289 PRWLDTYIYSDGS

-1308 KMNAEP
+1308 KVKAEP

-1324 ALVHDAQGNL
+1324 ALVHDAQGDL
-1334 VFSHATS
+1334 VFSHATP
-1341 RWVGTGRTVLD
+1341 RWVDTGRTVLD

-1364 FSATEEY
+1364 FSATNEY

-1401 GAFSRVV
+1401 GTFSRVV

-1425 SAWYAARQA
+1425 SSWYAARQA
-1434 LPQGDRER
+1434 LPTGDPER

-1449 AHAGTPAVSHL
+1449 AHAGTPAVSQL
-1460 DALGRVFRAVADNG
+1460 DALGRVFRAVANNG

-1479 VTQSTLDIEGRPL
+1479 ITQTTLDIEGQPL
-1492 LITDA
+1492 AITDA
-1497 RGNQAMQHRFGLGGQ
+1497 RDNEAMQHRFGLGGQ

-1519 DGGERWML
+1519 DSGERWML
-1527 AGATGQRVRA
+1527 AGATGQRLRA
-1537 WNARGFVYRSS
+1537 WNGRGFVYRSS

-1569 ARRYVH
+1569 ARRYVY
-1575 GEAHPQATALNLRGR
+1575 GEAHPQAIALNLRGR

-1596 GAGVVMSQAYD
+1596 GAGVVTSQAYD
-1607 FKGNVLQASRQLR
+1607 FKGNLLQASRRLR

-1625 DADWSALVA
+1625 DADWSVLSA
-1634 LTDVSAIAA
+1634 LTDVAAIATA
-1643 AAEPLLEAESFGT
+1643 ADPLLETESFGT

-1665 PTSVTAPDASEVKP
+1665 PTSLTAPDGLTASDASEVKP

-1693 IRGAVAWTTFVDN
+1693 IRGAVAWTTFVEN
-1706 IDYDAKGQRERIEYG
+1706 IDYDAKGQRERIDYG
-1721 NGTFTAY
+1721 NGTFTVY

-1741 TTRSSDSTVLQN
+1741 TTRSSDSAVLQN
-1753 LTYVYDPI
+1753 LTYVYDPV

-1773 TVFFNNDVVSP
+1773 TVFFNNAVVSP

-1824 HPNDPQALRNYTE
+1824 HANDAQALRNYTE
-1837 QYVYDAVGNLLRMVH
+1837 QYVYDAVGNLRRMVH
-1852 QAGTVIWTRWYAYE
+1852 QAGTGSWTRWYAYE
-1866 TATNR
+1866 ETANNR

-1877 DPEHGPFR
+1877 DPANGPFR
-1885 TYVHDAHGNM
+1885 NYAYDAHGNM
-1895 TAMPHITA
+1895 TSMPHIMA

-1911 VRSTDLGGGGVV
+1911 VRSADLDGGGDV
-1923 YYTYDAAGQ
+1923 YYDYDAAGQ

-1939 HSGLVEERIYLGGYE
+1939 HNGLVDERIYLGGYE
-1954 VYRRRNGTGLVLE
+1954 VYRRRNSSGLV

-1990 DTAGPFTVTPRVRY
+1990 DTSGPFTVTPRMRY

-2028 YHPYGTTAYWSAAS
+2028 YHPYGTTAYWSTSSAV
-2042 GIEVSQ
+2042 EVS
-2048 RRYRYTGK
+2048 RKRYRYTGK
-2056 EKDEETGLYYYGAR
+2056 EKDEETGLYYHGAR

-2079 TSADPAGMID
+2079 TSADPAGVVD
-2089 GSNLYV
+2089 GPNLYAYVIGNPVRLHDPGGQESATDRQIGQMTDVQLHRHLKALTEEGRAEFRASATGKFNERVVASLSRGKLEAIRTGVTTVEHVRPEPKEATPSTYSAPGRIHSPDATFEAHGTSSGNGADRMPDPVTKAV
-2095 YCRNAPSVLSDPSG
+2095 YEYLTEENPTAGAVVEGIQSVGGLALLTMDVRALLSG
-2109 RQSSNPDE
+2109 RSPGQRLSLR
-2117 WGAVQFK
+2117 GA
-2124 HPVLD
+2124 
-2129 GQFARIHDE
+2129 GE
-2138 PVVIDGG
+2138 G
-2145 DNAVVSKTPPA
+2145 
-2156 ASSGTPTWLLGY
+2156 
-2168 MRGQG
+2168 
-2173 SAPDW
+2173 
-2178 LVAANAEYEAEGSLG
+2178 AANGGGTAAG
-2193 AILELEGTSPET
+2193 AL
-2205 SSTSGENGVW
+2205 STSGPRLLPPPRPLAMGEGDVISHFTDAKGV
-2215 SFLEGAALGGF
+2215 EGVTG
-2226 SENDSWSTTAGSVA
+2226 
-2240 VGLIP
+2240 
-2245 IVGQIADIRDFA
+2245 IVGNRLSVGQ
-2257 AAAGRVAKG
+2257 
-2266 EPGAFLGLGAAAI
+2266 
-2279 GIVPGFDW
+2279 
-2287 IKGATRA
+2287 
-2294 ATRAGKEVAE
+2294 
-2304 EAVEK
+2304 
-2309 GGKKFA
+2309 
-2315 DDIDTSRP
+2315 
-2323 ARQVKI
+2323 QVI
-2329 GARQLD
+2329 
-2335 DIVVSS
+2335 
-2341 ARPHGDGTVSEAL
+2341 
-2354 RKLQRRQGDSKRMGL
+2354 
-2369 FDSIPLTEDAA
+2369 
-2380 QGAVREILQSS
+2380 VREL
-2391 TSRQFGRMKLS
+2391 RFGVGSNEFLA
-2402 GYVGEKGIVFF
+2402 GEKGRIFVTKLG
-2413 DDAGRGVLVRASDSQ
+2413 DEATVGELNQ
-2428 FITFIEGPRGLSGV
+2428 IGV
-2442 FH
+2442 FGEKQSFVVQFSGEAAFTQGARVTPELAARNIYSIPGNSTLKEYDFIIKRLR